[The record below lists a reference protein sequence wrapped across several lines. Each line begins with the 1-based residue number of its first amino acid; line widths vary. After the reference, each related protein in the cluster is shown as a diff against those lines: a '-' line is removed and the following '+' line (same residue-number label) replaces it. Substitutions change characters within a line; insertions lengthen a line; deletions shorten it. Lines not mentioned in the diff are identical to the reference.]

1 MYSEIF
7 WKRKESWIYSIW
19 ADFFVQGPFL
29 SSKEAVCH
37 MGQWDSQVE
46 VSIQESLLAGNINMG
61 NTDMGCTN
69 NGNEDGQYLYHIYQ
83 PVAIII
89 LACWMIIIRIW
100 DICLIVCSLII
111 SIIVISTTITIIFT
125 ITTIIIV
132 IITIWDN
139 GRRERL
145 SVCLFTAST
154 ASPLDTAFCPLV
166 NLVHSF
172 AAKKYI

>member
-29 SSKEAVCH
+29 SSKEAVGH
-37 MGQWDSQVE
+37 MGHWDSQVE

-83 PVAIII
+83 PVA
-89 LACWMIIIRIW
+89 CWMIIIRIW
-100 DICLIVCSLII
+100 DIRLIVCSLII

-172 AAKKYI
+172 AAKNYI

>member
-1 MYSEIF
+1 
-7 WKRKESWIYSIW
+7 
-19 ADFFVQGPFL
+19 
-29 SSKEAVCH
+29 
-37 MGQWDSQVE
+37 MGHRDSQVE

-83 PVAIII
+83 PVA
-89 LACWMIIIRIW
+89 CWMIIIRIW
-100 DICLIVCSLII
+100 DIRLIVCSLII
-111 SIIVISTTITIIFT
+111 SIIVISIIITTTITIIFT
-125 ITTIIIV
+125 ITIIII

-145 SVCLFTAST
+145 SVSLFTAST

-172 AAKKYI
+172 AAKNYI

>member
-1 MYSEIF
+1 
-7 WKRKESWIYSIW
+7 
-19 ADFFVQGPFL
+19 
-29 SSKEAVCH
+29 
-37 MGQWDSQVE
+37 
-46 VSIQESLLAGNINMG
+46 
-61 NTDMGCTN
+61 
-69 NGNEDGQYLYHIYQ
+69 
-83 PVAIII
+83 
-89 LACWMIIIRIW
+89 MIIIMTW

-111 SIIVISTTITIIFT
+111 SIIVISIIITTTITIIFT
-125 ITTIIIV
+125 ITIIII

-172 AAKKYI
+172 AAKNYI

>member
-1 MYSEIF
+1 
-7 WKRKESWIYSIW
+7 
-19 ADFFVQGPFL
+19 
-29 SSKEAVCH
+29 
-37 MGQWDSQVE
+37 MGHWDSQVE
-46 VSIQESLLAGNINMG
+46 VSIQESPLAGNINMG

-83 PVAIII
+83 PVA
-89 LACWMIIIRIW
+89 CWMIIIRIW
-100 DICLIVCSLII
+100 DIRLIVCSLII

-172 AAKKYI
+172 AAKTIFRPRQLERVVRARGLSVCEKREIGQINGTCKDEEKIG

>member
-1 MYSEIF
+1 
-7 WKRKESWIYSIW
+7 
-19 ADFFVQGPFL
+19 
-29 SSKEAVCH
+29 
-37 MGQWDSQVE
+37 
-46 VSIQESLLAGNINMG
+46 
-61 NTDMGCTN
+61 
-69 NGNEDGQYLYHIYQ
+69 
-83 PVAIII
+83 
-89 LACWMIIIRIW
+89 MIIIMIW

-125 ITTIIIV
+125 ITTIII

-145 SVCLFTAST
+145 SVCLFTT

-172 AAKKYI
+172 AAKNYI